1 MIHLSDELLESALAE
16 IRQEELN
23 NLPSDEELKNKYSIP
38 KRFDRKILHLIRD
51 ERRSP
56 WMRNLTHYAKRVAV
70 FFLALLIAAGTTI
83 MTVSA
88 AREWFFKVISQVFP
102 THTQIDFTPAESLQ
116 EEIPFVAHAPE
127 YIPDGYT
134 MDGEPFIREPNRLV
148 RIAYRN
154 EDGGLIRFNQMFKGG
169 TKVDPED
176 AYPETLQLNGH
187 DALYIQKGETQM
199 LYGYLDNALFF
210 LYVRDPDLT
219 KDDVLAIAQSI
230 APIDG

>member
-1 MIHLSDELLESALAE
+1 M
-16 IRQEELN
+16 
-23 NLPSDEELKNKYSIP
+23 
-38 KRFDRKILHLIRD
+38 
-51 ERRSP
+51 
-56 WMRNLTHYAKRVAV
+56 AV

-169 TKVDPED
+169 TKVDTED
-176 AYPETLQLNGH
+176 AYTETFQLNGH

>member
-1 MIHLSDELLESALAE
+1 MIHLSDELLERALAE

-116 EEIPFVAHAPE
+116 EEIPFVGACSGVYTRWLYDGRGTLYSGAEPPCAHC
-127 YIPDGYT
+127 
-134 MDGEPFIREPNRLV
+134 V
-148 RIAYRN
+148 
-154 EDGGLIRFNQMFKGG
+154 
-169 TKVDPED
+169 
-176 AYPETLQLNGH
+176 
-187 DALYIQKGETQM
+187 QK
-199 LYGYLDNALFF
+199 
-210 LYVRDPDLT
+210 
-219 KDDVLAIAQSI
+219 
-230 APIDG
+230 

>member
-102 THTQIDFTPAESLQ
+102 THHRLTLPLLNPYRRKYPLWRMLRSIYQMA
-116 EEIPFVAHAPE
+116 
-127 YIPDGYT
+127 
-134 MDGEPFIREPNRLV
+134 IRWTGNPLFGSRTALCALRTEMR
-148 RIAYRN
+148 
-154 EDGGLIRFNQMFKGG
+154 
-169 TKVDPED
+169 TVD
-176 AYPETLQLNGH
+176 
-187 DALYIQKGETQM
+187 
-199 LYGYLDNALFF
+199 
-210 LYVRDPDLT
+210 
-219 KDDVLAIAQSI
+219 
-230 APIDG
+230 

>member
-102 THTQIDFTPAESLQ
+102 THTQIDFTPC
-116 EEIPFVAHAPE
+116 
-127 YIPDGYT
+127 
-134 MDGEPFIREPNRLV
+134 
-148 RIAYRN
+148 
-154 EDGGLIRFNQMFKGG
+154 
-169 TKVDPED
+169 
-176 AYPETLQLNGH
+176 
-187 DALYIQKGETQM
+187 
-199 LYGYLDNALFF
+199 
-210 LYVRDPDLT
+210 
-219 KDDVLAIAQSI
+219 
-230 APIDG
+230 